1 MAGTARAVR
10 CRETLLSPSV
20 WAGNKFVACLDR
32 LLLMSRSC
40 ADRIAEEKARAKAAS
55 VAELKEER
63 AEAARMQTVAVAEAL
78 QHGERRGES

>member
-32 LLLMSRSC
+32 LLLMSVVC
-40 ADRIAEEKARAKAAS
+40 GQD
-55 VAELKEER
+55 
-63 AEAARMQTVAVAEAL
+63 
-78 QHGERRGES
+78 RRGESTGEGSIGGGAEGGEGRGGADADGRGGGGPAAWGAEG